1 MDERMAN
8 RKDSAATASRQTRET
23 SEETLTTTQE
33 RRKMFREFTQEALP
47 SPPAKPGWHY
57 VWLSTTNQYDPIYKR
72 IRMGYEPVKAE
83 ELPGFDHYRSKSG
96 EFEGCVSINEMILFK
111 IPQDIYQEIM
121 EEYHFNMPNEEENRI
136 QSNAADV
143 ARDSSGKKLGGFDK
157 DDEGFQSLASKVKT
171 PVFN

>member
-72 IRMGYEPVKAE
+72 IQIGRAHV
-83 ELPGFDHYRSKSG
+83 
-96 EFEGCVSINEMILFK
+96 
-111 IPQDIYQEIM
+111 
-121 EEYHFNMPNEEENRI
+121 
-136 QSNAADV
+136 
-143 ARDSSGKKLGGFDK
+143 
-157 DDEGFQSLASKVKT
+157 
-171 PVFN
+171 